1 MENTAV
7 SKVSSGVLS
16 LGYNQEQVATIK
28 ETVAKG
34 ATDTELYMFLS
45 LAKKYELDPFAKE
58 IWFIKD
64 NSGRVMIQAGR
75 DGFLK
80 TAQRDEKF
88 KGIASFPVYSN
99 DDFELNP
106 INGDVKHKPNF
117 QDRGELIGAWARV
130 EKEGVTPYVSF
141 ADFKEYY
148 AGYKDDQGK
157 IKTGK
162 YGPLKPQLWDTK
174 PSMMIQKVAQT
185 IALRMTF
192 GINGMYAPEE
202 VDEQV
207 ENQSSNTGE
216 AAKKPTPPKKSLSP
230 KVKTEAIV
238 VEAEAVVEEE
248 EEIEM
253 ITDAQ
258 VTMIHATWSDIASI
272 KEWDAATSEK
282 QYRDNIMK
290 VTKKNS
296 SKLLSKHIAAQ
307 YIEYLSKNLDA
318 AGEQKDKENAAK
330 KASTEPTATSGL
342 MDLDQVE
349 NFINS

>member
-1 MENTAV
+1 MNQQV
-7 SKVSSGVLS
+7 STNVSGGVLS

-80 TAQRDEKF
+80 TAQRDLKF

-99 DDFELNP
+99 DEFELNP
-106 INGDVKHKPNF
+106 TEGEVKHKPNF
-117 QDRGELIGAWARV
+117 KERGELIGAWARV

-148 AGYKDDQGK
+148 AGYKDENGNVK
-157 IKTGK
+157 VGK

-202 VDEQV
+202 VEENVGQMV
-207 ENQSSNTGE
+207 ETKVEKQAT
-216 AAKKPTPPKKSLSP
+216 KKATPQKTTPIKK
-230 KVKTEAIV
+230 E
-238 VEAEAVVEEE
+238 EAVEVEVEEVKE
-248 EEIEM
+248 ASVELA
-253 ITDAQ
+253 TPAQ
-258 VTMIHATWSDIASI
+258 ITMIHTLWNDISKLKGWSG
-272 KEWDAATSEK
+272 EESEE
-282 QYRDNIMK
+282 QYRKNIEAVCK
-290 VTKKNS
+290 VQS
-296 SKLLSKHIAAQ
+296 SKELSVQ
-307 YIEYLSKNLDA
+307 
-318 AGEQKDKENAAK
+318 
-330 KASTEPTATSGL
+330 KASLYIDYLTKSLDKLTPKKEMTAE
-342 MDLDQVE
+342 DVE
-349 NFINS
+349 AFINE

>member
-1 MENTAV
+1 MENTV
-7 SKVSSGVLS
+7 STKVSSGIIS

-117 QDRGELIGAWARV
+117 HDRGELIGAWARV

-148 AGYKDDQGK
+148 AGYLDASGK
-157 IKTGK
+157 VKTGK
-162 YGPLKPQLWDTK
+162 FGPMKPQLWDMK
-174 PSMMIQKVAQT
+174 PAMMIQKVAQT

-202 VDEQV
+202 IDEQV
-207 ENQSSNTGE
+207 ENNDIQGE
-216 AAKKPTPPKKSLSP
+216 SKKPAAPKKPITS
-230 KVKTEAIV
+230 KTKTEAIV
-238 VEAEAVVEEE
+238 AEAVDVVEEAK

-258 VTMIHATWSDIASI
+258 VAMIHTVWSDIASI
-272 KEWDAATSEK
+272 KEWDTETSEK
-282 QYRDNIMK
+282 NYRDNILK
-290 VTKKNS
+290 VTKKTS
-296 SKLLSKHIAAQ
+296 SKLLSKTIASQ
-307 YIEYLSKNLDA
+307 YIEYLSKNLDTVA
-318 AGEQKDKENAAK
+318 AAKDKEEAAK
-330 KASTEPTATSGL
+330 KASIEPTATSGL
-342 MDLDQVE
+342 MDIDQIE

>member
-1 MENTAV
+1 MNQQVSTNV
-7 SKVSSGVLS
+7 SKGVLS
-16 LGYNQEQVATIK
+16 LGYNQEQIATIK

-80 TAQRDEKF
+80 TAQRDVKF

-106 INGDVKHKPNF
+106 TEGEVKHKPNF
-117 QDRGELIGAWARV
+117 KERGELIGAWARV
-130 EKEGVTPYVSF
+130 EKEGVTPYVAF

-148 AGYKDDQGK
+148 AGYKDENGNVK
-157 IKTGK
+157 VGK

-202 VDEQV
+202 VEEAQ
-207 ENQSSNTGE
+207 NNTIMTNRE
-216 AAKKPTPPKKSLSP
+216 IQELEEELEKKKYDLKNKTTKKSSTP
-230 KVKTEAIV
+230 KNTPIKKEEAV
-238 VEAEAVVEEE
+238 EVEAEEVKEPTVDLA
-248 EEIEM
+248 
-253 ITDAQ
+253 TPAQ
-258 VTMIHATWSDIASI
+258 ITMIHTLWNDISKL
-272 KEWDAATSEK
+272 KEWSGEESEE
-282 QYRDNIMK
+282 QYRKNIEAVCK
-290 VTKKNS
+290 VQS
-296 SKLLSKHIAAQ
+296 SKELSMQ
-307 YIEYLSKNLDA
+307 
-318 AGEQKDKENAAK
+318 
-330 KASTEPTATSGL
+330 KASLYIDYLTKSLDKLTPKKEMTAEE
-342 MDLDQVE
+342 VE
-349 NFINS
+349 AFINE

>member
-1 MENTAV
+1 MNQQVSTNV
-7 SKVSSGVLS
+7 SKGVLS
-16 LGYNQEQVATIK
+16 LGYNQEQIATIK

-80 TAQRDEKF
+80 TAQRDLKF

-106 INGDVKHKPNF
+106 TEGEVKHKPNF
-117 QDRGELIGAWARV
+117 KERGELIGAWARV
-130 EKEGVTPYVSF
+130 EKEGVTPYVAF

-148 AGYKDDQGK
+148 AGYKDENGNVK
-157 IKTGK
+157 VGK

-202 VDEQV
+202 VEENVGQMV
-207 ENQSSNTGE
+207 EAKVEKQP
-216 AAKKPTPPKKSLSP
+216 AKKATAPKATPIKKE
-230 KVKTEAIV
+230 EAV
-238 VEAEAVVEEE
+238 EVEAEEVKEPTVEFA
-248 EEIEM
+248 
-253 ITDAQ
+253 TPAQ
-258 VTMIHATWSDIASI
+258 ITMIHTLWNDISKL
-272 KEWDAATSEK
+272 KEWSGEESEE
-282 QYRDNIMK
+282 QYRKNIEAVCK
-290 VTKKNS
+290 VQS
-296 SKLLSKHIAAQ
+296 SKELSMQ
-307 YIEYLSKNLDA
+307 
-318 AGEQKDKENAAK
+318 
-330 KASTEPTATSGL
+330 KASLYIDYLTKSLEKLTPKKEMTAE
-342 MDLDQVE
+342 DVE
-349 NFINS
+349 AFINE